1 MQTLTMQSL
10 EYQTTGSAGGAAPI
24 TVNSR
29 DSVRSLVMQYPE
41 LEPVF
46 ESFNLDVENLG
57 WLSLRTLVA
66 GEGLD
71 LEVVQAACRTAIAE
85 VERAPVAPRIV
96 DEAPATLQLPPRRA
110 LVPVAR

>member
-1 MQTLTMQSL
+1 MESL
-10 EYQTTGSAGGAAPI
+10 EYQTGSAWGAAPI

-29 DSVRSLVMQYPE
+29 DSVRSLIVQYPE

-46 ESFNLDVENLG
+46 ERFNLDIESLG

-71 LEVVQAACRTAIAE
+71 LEVVQAACRAAIVD
-85 VERAPVAPRIV
+85 VERASVAQDILDAV
-96 DEAPATLQLPPRRA
+96 PATLEFPARRA
-110 LVPVAR
+110 PVPVAR

>member
-10 EYQTTGSAGGAAPI
+10 EYQTAGSAWGAAPI

-29 DSVRSLVMQYPE
+29 DSVRSLVTQYPE

-46 ESFNLDVENLG
+46 ERFKLDVENLG

-71 LEVVQAACRTAIAE
+71 LEVVQAACRAAIAD
-85 VERAPVAPRIV
+85 VERASVAEGIL
-96 DEAPATLQLPPRRA
+96 DAAPATLQLLPRRA
-110 LVPVAR
+110 PVPVAR

>member
-10 EYQTTGSAGGAAPI
+10 EYQTDSAWGAAPI

-29 DSVRSLVMQYPE
+29 DSVRSLIVQYPE

-46 ESFNLDVENLG
+46 ARFNLDIESLG

-71 LEVVQAACRTAIAE
+71 LAVVQAACRAAIVD
-85 VERAPVAPRIV
+85 VERASVAQDILDAV
-96 DEAPATLQLPPRRA
+96 PATLEFPARRA
-110 LVPVAR
+110 PVPVAR